1 MKYLYSRTIIFT
13 LAILIGAC
21 APAPTNPIAA
31 SPLIANSPTVVAPT
45 AAEAMTEPPFTDTTV
60 PSPVPASPT
69 AVNGQAFTEYINGT
83 LWVHLFSP
91 QDEAVVQTAQIAV
104 TGQAPVETVI
114 SLNDEIYVVSADQ
127 SFTIPINLEEGPN
140 VLEFVASDLSGNEV
154 TFILTV
160 TYEP

>member
-1 MKYLYSRTIIFT
+1 MRYLCSRNIIFT

-21 APAPTNPIAA
+21 APTPTNPIAA

-45 AAEAMTEPPFTDTTV
+45 AAEAITAPPVSDTIV
-60 PSPVPASPT
+60 PSPPPPT
-69 AVNGQAFTEYINGT
+69 VVNGQAFTEYVNGT

-154 TFILTV
+154 TLILTV

>member
-1 MKYLYSRTIIFT
+1 MKHMWSCNIFFV
-13 LAILIGAC
+13 LAISIAAC
-21 APAPTNPIAA
+21 TPAPTNPVVV
-31 SPLIANSPTVVAPT
+31 SPAIANPSTVVAPT
-45 AAEAMTEPPFTDTTV
+45 ATEAITAPPVTDTIV
-60 PSPVPASPT
+60 PSPLPPPPT
-69 AVNGQAFTEYINGT
+69 VVNGQAFTEYVNGT

-104 TGQAPVETVI
+104 AGQAPVETVI